1 MSHSALEIE
10 SWNKVVFNL
19 NTDISKNK
27 QRGLYIGME
36 VPASKFYFYLRK
48 KFGLPNVPYESFAHY
63 FPLRTISNEK
73 EWCYLFQSD
82 SNFVVVCGD
91 DKINITVLSINEP
104 PSKLDFDLFSNKIN
118 GELKNFSLAEYNEI
132 RYDIYINY
140 SFHLKNL
147 ITEFKSVLEKKL
159 PSAPEQLYL
168 TTEDS
173 STTDAAVKYKYIENA
188 NDYNHWLKLL
198 LEKATVALKIQI
210 LLPIYFE
217 SLVDLAFRIKLKKS
231 LFNKKRIYGD
241 REYKLDIF
249 EFFEQLPVHKKIEEI
264 KTKCCEVNDQR
275 INKFSE
281 QIRNYKIRKERN
293 KLLHGNAL
301 FFRNL
306 NLKYYLDEPYFI
318 GFPDKA
324 RGMRTIAD
332 SIQSSMEDKKLL
344 DTIRIYEK
352 QCNDFINIFDD
363 NGYFKSLVSSI
374 AFAHNSANGGCVSIG
389 ISKYEDLFAP
399 TEWE

>member
-1 MSHSALEIE
+1 MSNSALEIE
-10 SWNKVVFNL
+10 SWNKIEFNGKTNITFNHRVEFIGL
-19 NTDISKNK
+19 DI
-27 QRGLYIGME
+27 
-36 VPASKFYFYLRK
+36 PAAKFYFFLK
-48 KFGLPNVPYESFAHY
+48 TKFGMPNVSYKSIAQF
-63 FPLRTISNEK
+63 FPRRMLSLEN
-73 EWCYLFQSD
+73 EWCYVFQANL
-82 SNFVVVCGD
+82 NFVLVCGD

-118 GELKNFSLAEYNEI
+118 GELKNFSLAEYNNIE
-132 RYDIYINY
+132 YDIYINY

-147 ITEFKSVLEKKL
+147 IAEFKSVLENKL
-159 PSAPEQLYL
+159 PSAPEQLNL
-168 TTEDS
+168 TEEDLN
-173 STTDAAVKYKYIENA
+173 TTDAAVKYKFIENA

-249 EFFEQLPVHKKIEEI
+249 EFFEQLPIHKKIKEI
-264 KTKCCEVNDQR
+264 KTKCFEVNDQR

-301 FFRNL
+301 FFQNL

-332 SIQSSMEDKKLL
+332 SIQSSMEDNELL
-344 DTIRIYEK
+344 ETIRIYEK
-352 QCNDFINIFDD
+352 QCNDFINVFED

-374 AFAHNSANGGCVSIG
+374 AFGHNTENGGCVSIG
-389 ISKYEDLFAP
+389 ITKYENLFAP
-399 TEWE
+399 TEWS